1 MSNHTNTNLEAE
13 AEKGLDKAQEVA
25 TRAQQKVSET
35 ATAAQHKVSETAAVA
50 KEQVTR
56 KAAQVGEQA
65 KASVD
70 TRMNEVAH
78 ELGSVADA
86 VRQTTH
92 EVGGDENATVSRYG
106 EQLAGQIEGIS
117 SYLNNN
123 GVEEVL
129 DDLQNFA
136 RRQPAMFLGGAFM
149 LGIVVG
155 RFLRSSADRG
165 YGLDQGGR
173 NQYGQPYTDASYG
186 GSTGYSGGAT
196 GYSDQSR
203 NRAQPGLNQA
213 STTAQNW
220 D

>member
-1 MSNHTNTNLEAE
+1 MSNHTNMNLEAE

-35 ATAAQHKVSETAAVA
+35 ATAAQQKVSETAAVA

-56 KAAQVGEQA
+56 KASQVGEQA

-86 VRQTTH
+86 VRQTTQ
-92 EVGGDENATVSRYG
+92 EVGGDQNAAVSRYG
-106 EQLAGQIEGIS
+106 EQLAGQIESIS

-155 RFLRSSADRG
+155 RFLRSSTDRG

-173 NQYGQPYTDASYG
+173 DLYGQPYADTSYG

-203 NRAQPGLNQA
+203 SRAQTGLNQT
-213 STTAQNW
+213 STTSQNW